1 MWTRAIL
8 LAGLAAALAAPVA
21 SHGAEQARERPA
33 AKRLVAFRSCDA
45 LVRYAR
51 RHGARTVEAGGLPGR
66 PVAQPAPFPPPTPPQ
81 QDQGAPGAQPQA
93 GAPEAGRDFSGT
105 NVQEAGVDE
114 PDIVKSGGTRIFVAS
129 GSTLH
134 AVDVSG
140 DRPRVVGS
148 ILLPSFANELLLAGD
163 RLLALGSASSGP
175 QPAPVEGRSA
185 SSFVAPDR
193 SVTVLTEID
202 VRDPSAMRILRT
214 LEAEGTFVAARL
226 RGATARVAISSPPRQ
241 ADVQSRGAIR
251 RSRLRTWM
259 PARVLEDRRSGRRAR
274 RRLVSCRAVRR
285 PARFSGL
292 GMLTVLTIDLERGLP
307 PVDSDGLMTDA
318 HTVYASPRNL
328 YVATERWVDPSTSPE
343 RVPAGRATTIH
354 RFDASEPGSTSY
366 RASGDVLGYLL
377 NQWSLSEHRGTLRV
391 ASTSDPVWLE
401 SGPPAESESQVTVL
415 GERDGR
421 LAELGRVGGLGR
433 GERIYAVRFMDDV
446 GFVVTFRQVDP
457 LFTIDLSNPERP
469 RVLGELELLGY
480 SAYLHPVADG
490 LLLGVGQ
497 DATEEGRTRG
507 AQLSLFDVSD
517 LRNPV
522 RLHQRTLGRDTFT
535 EVEADHRAFLLW
547 PATSLAVLPLQ
558 SFPADGPG
566 FVGAAGF
573 RVDRAGGIAEVGRVA
588 HEGGTL
594 GPPIRRA
601 LVVGDRVYT
610 VSDAGV
616 RASRLD
622 DLGDV
627 AWAPF
632 QTQPAR

>member
-1 MWTRAIL
+1 MARRAVL

-21 SHGAEQARERPA
+21 AHGAEPDRNSPA

-81 QDQGAPGAQPQA
+81 QDPGGVAQPVA
-93 GAPEAGRDFSGT
+93 GAPEAGRDFSQT

-114 PDIVKSGGTRIFVAS
+114 PDIVKSDGARIFVAS
-129 GSTLH
+129 GFTVH
-134 AVDVSG
+134 AVEVIDG
-140 DRPRVVGS
+140 RPRLAGS
-148 ILLPSFANELLLAGD
+148 LLLPSFGNELLLHGD
-163 RLLALGSASSGP
+163 RLLVLGSGSAGP
-175 QPAPVEGRSA
+175 QPMPVEGRSA
-185 SSFVAPDR
+185 SSVVAPDR
-193 SVTVLTEID
+193 GVTVLTEID

-214 LEAEGTFVAARL
+214 LEAEGSFVGARL
-226 RGATARVAISSPPRQ
+226 RGATARVAISSPPRP
-241 ADVQSRGAIR
+241 ADVQSRGTVR

-259 PARVLEDRRSGRRAR
+259 PARVLENRRTGRRAR
-274 RRLVSCRAVRR
+274 RRLLSCRAVRR

-292 GMLTVLTIDLERGLP
+292 GMLAVLTIDLERGLP

-318 HTVYASPRNL
+318 QTVYASPRSL

-343 RVPAGRATTIH
+343 RVPSGRATAIH
-354 RFDASEPGSTSY
+354 RFDASEPSSTTY
-366 RASGDVLGYLL
+366 RASGEVLGYLL
-377 NQWSLSEHRGTLRV
+377 NHWSLSEYRGVLRV

-401 SGPPAESESQVTVL
+401 SGPPADSESQVTVL
-415 GERDGR
+415 DERAGR
-421 LAELGRVGGLGR
+421 LAEVGRVGGLGR
-433 GERIYAVRFMDDV
+433 GERIYAVRFIDDV

-480 SAYLHPVADG
+480 SAYLHPIERD

-497 DATEEGRTRG
+497 DATPEGRTRG

-522 RLHQRTLGRDTFT
+522 RLHQRTLGTDTFT
-535 EVEADHRAFLLW
+535 EVEGDHRAFLFW

-558 SFPADGPG
+558 SFPADEPG

-601 LVVGDRVYT
+601 LVVGDRLYT

-622 DLGDV
+622 TLDDV

-632 QTQPAR
+632 PR